1 MFIMIV
7 REIIEKSEEED
18 EKNKSSINQSI
29 LYFKNTV
36 KIHQVLSIP

>member
-1 MFIMIV
+1 MFIMTV
-7 REIIEKSEEED
+7 RETIEKSEEED

>member
-7 REIIEKSEEED
+7 RETIEKSEEED

-36 KIHQVLSIP
+36 KIHQILSIP

>member
-7 REIIEKSEEED
+7 RETIEKSEEED

-29 LYFKNTV
+29 LDFKNTV

>member
-1 MFIMIV
+1 MIV
-7 REIIEKSEEED
+7 RETIEKSEGED

-29 LYFKNTV
+29 LDFKNTV

>member
-1 MFIMIV
+1 MIV
-7 REIIEKSEEED
+7 RETIEKSEEED

-29 LYFKNTV
+29 LDFKNAV

>member
-1 MFIMIV
+1 MFIKIV
-7 REIIEKSEEED
+7 RETIEKSEEED

-36 KIHQVLSIP
+36 KIHQILSIP

>member
-7 REIIEKSEEED
+7 RETIEKSEEED
-18 EKNKSSINQSI
+18 EKNKSSINQTI

>member
-7 REIIEKSEEED
+7 SETIEKSEEED

-29 LYFKNTV
+29 LYFKNTGPFNT
-36 KIHQVLSIP
+36 IDN

>member
-7 REIIEKSEEED
+7 RETIEKSEEED

>member
-7 REIIEKSEEED
+7 RETIEKSEEED

-29 LYFKNTV
+29 LYFKNTGPFNT
-36 KIHQVLSIP
+36 IDN

>member
-1 MFIMIV
+1 MIV
-7 REIIEKSEEED
+7 RETIEKSEEED

-29 LYFKNTV
+29 LDFKNRV